1 MKVMLNTEI
10 DIYIIG
16 AGISGLIA
24 AYELERAGFSPI
36 ILESDK
42 AVGGR
47 VRSDYQDGFI
57 FDRGFQVLLTAYPEA
72 QRYLDYHAL
81 NLKKFDPGAII
92 LRPGNLF
99 TIHDPLRNPLKIV
112 SMAFSSVGTFMDK
125 IRMFKLTQSL
135 KSKTEDEI
143 FNEPNKTT
151 LQFLRDYGF
160 SEKIIENFFM
170 PFFRGIFLENEL
182 ETSSRMF
189 NFVFKMFSM
198 GHAAVPENGMQAIS
212 DQLKSKLVKTSI
224 RLNAAVEKIDGNVI
238 ELSSGERINAG
249 KIIIAVRPD
258 KFLSQMEGQFKP
270 SRKVINLYFSLEKSF
285 FASPMIG
292 LVTDKQFLVNNLVFM
307 TDVSKSYAKSD
318 RALLSVSITKPIQ
331 ADDKLI
337 EMVKIELEALTHIKS
352 EHFKLEKI
360 YEIEDAL
367 PQVEDMKSSISAT
380 QTKIYDHVF
389 LSGDYLLN
397 GSINAAMTAGR
408 KSAEAVILSIQPNMN

>member
-1 MKVMLNTEI
+1 MLNTEM

-42 AVGGR
+42 TVGGR

-72 QRYLDYHAL
+72 QRYLDYESL
-81 NLKKFDPGAII
+81 KLKKFNPGAIV

-112 SMAFSSVGTFMDK
+112 TMAFSSVGTFMDK
-125 IRMFKLTQSL
+125 IRIFKLTQSL
-135 KSKTEDEI
+135 KNKKEEEI
-143 FNEPNKTT
+143 FNEPDKTT

-170 PFFRGIFLENEL
+170 PFFKGIFLENEL

-189 NFVFKMFSM
+189 NFVFKMFSL
-198 GHAAVPENGMQAIS
+198 GHAAVPENGMQSIS
-212 DQLKSKLVKTSI
+212 DQLKSKLTKTSI
-224 RLNAAVEKIDGNVI
+224 RLNTAVKTIDGDVI
-238 ELSSGERINAG
+238 ELASGERLKAD
-249 KIIIAVRPD
+249 KIIIAARPD
-258 KFLSQMEGQFKP
+258 KFLPQMVGQFKP
-270 SRKVINLYFSLEKSF
+270 SRKVVNVYFSLEKSF

-307 TDVSKSYAKSD
+307 TDVSKSYSKTD
-318 RALLSVSITKPIQ
+318 RALLSISITKPI
-331 ADDKLI
+331 AVDDKLI
-337 EMVKIELEALTHIKS
+337 EMVKIELEALTKIKS
-352 EHFKLEKI
+352 EHFTLEKV

-367 PQVEDMKSSISAT
+367 PQIEDLKSNIPAT
-380 QTKIYDHVF
+380 QTKIYDNVF

-408 KSAEAVILSIQPNMN
+408 KAAEAVILSIQPNML

>member
-1 MKVMLNTEI
+1 MINKELH
-10 DIYIIG
+10 IYIIG

-24 AYELERAGFSPI
+24 AYELEKAGFSTI

-72 QRYLDYHAL
+72 KRYLDYESL

-92 LRPGNLF
+92 IRPGNLF
-99 TIHDPLRNPLKIV
+99 TIHDPLRSPLKIV

-125 IRMFKLTQSL
+125 IRIFKLTQSL
-135 KSKTEDEI
+135 KSKTEEEI

-151 LQFLRDYGF
+151 LQFLKDYGF
-160 SEKIIENFFM
+160 SDKIIENFFM

-189 NFVFKMFSM
+189 NFVFKMFAL
-198 GHAAVPENGMQAIS
+198 GHAAIPENGMQAIS
-212 DQLKSKLVKTSI
+212 DQLKRKLTKTTFRLDSAVKE
-224 RLNAAVEKIDGNVI
+224 VQGNLI
-238 ELSSGERINAG
+238 ELVSGERIKAD
-249 KIIIAVRPD
+249 KIIIATRPD
-258 KFLSQMEGQFKP
+258 KFLPQMKGEFKP
-270 SRKVINLYFSLEKSF
+270 SRKVVNLYFSLEKSF

-307 TDVSKSYAKSD
+307 TDVSKSYSKTG
-318 RALLSVSITKPIQ
+318 RALLSVSITKEVKM
-331 ADDKLI
+331 DDKLV
-337 EMVKIELEALTHIKS
+337 EMVKIELEALTNIKS
-352 EHFKLEKI
+352 AHFKLEKS
-360 YEIEDAL
+360 YEIENAL
-367 PQVEDMKSSISAT
+367 PQVEDMKSSIAAT
-380 QTKIYDHVF
+380 QTKIYDNVF

-408 KSAEAVILSIQPNMN
+408 KAAEAVILSIQPNII

>member
-1 MKVMLNTEI
+1 MKVMLNTEM
-10 DIYIIG
+10 DIFIIG

-24 AYELERAGFSPI
+24 AYELEKAGFNPI
-36 ILESDK
+36 ILESGN

-72 QRYLDYHAL
+72 QRYLDYDAL
-81 NLKKFDPGAII
+81 HLKKFDPGAII

-99 TIHDPLRNPLKIV
+99 TIHDPLRSPLKIV

-125 IRMFKLTQSL
+125 IRIFKLTQSL

-151 LQFLRDYGF
+151 LEFLRDYGF
-160 SEKIIENFFM
+160 SERIIENFFM

-189 NFVFKMFSM
+189 NFVFKMFSI
-198 GHAAVPENGMQAIS
+198 GHAAVPQKGMQAIS
-212 DQLKSKLVKTSI
+212 DQLKGKLVKTSI
-224 RLNAAVEKIDGNVI
+224 RLNTAVEKIEGNVI
-238 ELSSGERINAG
+238 ELSSGERINAD
-249 KIIIAVRPD
+249 KIIIATRPD
-258 KFLSQMEGQFKP
+258 RFLSQMEGQFKP
-270 SRKVINLYFSLEKSF
+270 SRKVVNLYFSLEKSF

-318 RALLSVSITKPIQ
+318 RALLSVSITKPIPV
-331 ADDKLI
+331 DNKLI

-352 EHFKLEKI
+352 GHFKLEKK
-360 YEIEDAL
+360 YEIKDAL

-380 QTKIYDHVF
+380 QTKIYDNVF

-408 KSAEAVILSIQPNMN
+408 KAAEAVILSLQPNMN